1 MSGLTI
7 GWCGR
12 RLDFKQQRRPEG
24 HSSAAGIWRLEG
36 IAVVLLA
43 LVATA
48 AYGQEPSQRLMLMPS
63 LSLEERYDDNIFLA
77 QTNKQ
82 HDFITVLSPGIHVQY
97 LLPTVPAL
105 GTQSPTA
112 PTLGTQF
119 DFDYRADFA
128 FFHDNTDQNNI
139 AHRLS
144 LSLVSPLTPSLQVRV
159 RELLV
164 VTEEFFSRG
173 ANELLGNPTGLRPA
187 SQQERVHTLHNE
199 AEGRTDIRLGGRTSL
214 GVLFGSLID
223 DVNTPEELDE
233 FRYTVGTE
241 LGYALN
247 VVRDSRIFVAYQVTF
262 ESFRA
267 NGGAVLPSGTTAPF
281 QVHAFSTGV
290 RHELTPT
297 LAVNAAL
304 GYSFTTSDEPQKD
317 GHKGV
322 TADVGL
328 TKTFYLGQASL
339 RYLRRFTSGQ
349 AEGGVVRE
357 DTVSAGASLNLT
369 GKLTARLDTNV
380 SWFDFLG
387 VTTSTPVVTPSTSN
401 SNRRFSSVRPS
412 LTYQL
417 LRPWGVSVAY
427 SYEYTDYT
435 DRTIANITDHRL
447 ILGTSFALR
456 EWLVLGL
463 AYRYGAR
470 RLHGNTVLT
479 DVNEF
484 TDNQVSLTLTA
495 RPTLRF

>member
-1 MSGLTI
+1 LT
-7 GWCGR
+7 
-12 RLDFKQQRRPEG
+12 
-24 HSSAAGIWRLEG
+24 
-36 IAVVLLA
+36 LA
-43 LVATA
+43 
-48 AYGQEPSQRLMLMPS
+48 PS
-63 LSLEERYDDNIFLA
+63 LSIGETYDDNIFA
-77 QTNKQ
+77 TPTNKQ
-82 HDFITVLSPGIHVQY
+82 HDFITVLSPSIHAQY
-97 LLPTVPAL
+97 L
-105 GTQSPTA
+105 PTA

-128 FFHDNTDQNNI
+128 FFHDHSDQNNT

-144 LSLVSPLTPSLQVRV
+144 LALASPLTPSLQVRLC
-159 RELLV
+159 ELLV
-164 VTEEFFSRG
+164 VTEELFSRG
-173 ANELLGNPTGLRPA
+173 ANELLSNPTGLRPV
-187 SQQERVHTLHNE
+187 SQQQRAHTLHNE
-199 AEGRTDIRLGGRTSL
+199 VEGRADVRLGGRMSL

-223 DVNTPEELDE
+223 DVSTPQELDE

-247 VVRDSRIFVAYQVTF
+247 VARDSRVVVAYQVTF

-267 NGGAVLPSGTTAPF
+267 NGGAVFPSGTTAPF
-281 QVHAFSTGV
+281 QVHAISTGV

-304 GYSFTTSDEPQKD
+304 GYSFTTSDTPEKD

-322 TADVGL
+322 TADAGL
-328 TKTFYLGQASL
+328 IKTFYLGQAYL
-339 RYLRRFTSGQ
+339 RYVRRLTSGQ

-387 VTTSTPVVTPSTSN
+387 VTASTPIVTTSTFN
-401 SNRRFSSVRPS
+401 SNQRFSSVRPG
-412 LTYQL
+412 LTYQI
-417 LRPWGVSVAY
+417 LRPWGVSMAY

-435 DRTIANITDHRL
+435 DRTLANITDHRL
-447 ILGTSFALR
+447 SLGTSFALR

-470 RLHGNTVLT
+470 RLHGNTTLT
-479 DVNEF
+479 GVNEF
-484 TDNQVSLTLTA
+484 TENQVSLTLTA